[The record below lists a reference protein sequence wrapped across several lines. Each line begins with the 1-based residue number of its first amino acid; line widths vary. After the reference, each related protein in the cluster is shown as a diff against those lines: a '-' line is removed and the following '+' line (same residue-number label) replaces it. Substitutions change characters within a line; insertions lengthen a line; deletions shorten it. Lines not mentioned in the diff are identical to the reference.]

1 MREKLNSNPALQI
14 GLLGVLGLLALVFL
28 LGGFGGGG
36 EEEEAVAAPETT
48 ASAEVAALGG
58 ETATAPVSGET
69 SFSAAAPNVPAPPL
83 PVAVRKAYA
92 DSKTIVLLVVRGG
105 GVDDPFVEQATRIL
119 ESAPGV
125 AIFVT
130 RAKGIARYA
139 AITLG
144 LDVDRVPALVVLR
157 PKNLSDGRM
166 QGTVSYG
173 FREFR
178 SIIQAVADASYQGP
192 ELAYHPN

>member
-14 GLLGVLGLLALVFL
+14 GLLGVLGLLAVVFL

-36 EEEEAVAAPETT
+36 EEEAAVAAPEAA
-48 ASAEVAALGG
+48 ASAEVAAAG
-58 ETATAPVSGET
+58 ETSTAAVSGET
-69 SFSAAAPNVPAPPL
+69 SFSAAPSDVPAPPL

-105 GVDDPFVEQATRIL
+105 GVDDPLVARATRIL
-119 ESAPGV
+119 EPAHRV

-144 LDVDRVPALVVLR
+144 LDVDRIPALVVLR

-173 FREFR
+173 FRESR
-178 SIIQAVADASYQGP
+178 SVIQAVADASYKGP